1 MSLNTIADLAED
13 EDFKRRVKVAVVTL
27 GIDSNSGAWINEN
40 ILKVSSSEGFE
51 AAYASALAQEFMS
64 KPGKNP
70 AVITDEQI
78 ITAVK
83 NIAGL
88 NT

>member
-27 GIDSNSGAWINEN
+27 GIDLNSDAWINEN
-40 ILKVSSSEGFE
+40 ILKVASSEGFE
-51 AAYASALAQEFMS
+51 AAYANALAQEFMA

>member
-27 GIDSNSGAWINEN
+27 SIDSNSDAWISEN
-40 ILKVSSSEGFE
+40 ILKVASSEGFE
-51 AAYASALAQEFMS
+51 AAYASALTQEYMA